1 MADTSANTIIQL
13 SFLNLEDDT
22 SVVVQRLSDKYMTV
36 LNKWHEKCGTT
47 MDVDHLDL
55 VLETEAYTSL
65 SLRQA
70 SSPKGTGL
78 RPSPLGSK
86 PTCMR
91 GLGFGCVQCD
101 PRDTFVIDSRD
112 KKYNDADTCETV
124 TLPCDEIVVAHS
136 IHTLYCPFHYTF
148 MNRIVTNKDTFKSE
162 YLPMYF
168 QQMGLNARIKQT
180 KCFSVPNRTEAY
192 TSLSRSQASSPKST
206 CLRQSDFGSKPQ
218 SYNTHKMG
226 MDEYHTRR
234 RELFDLDKMGIVI
247 PKTFCLGIK
256 TESKSCTTSLD
267 EKYQDKDV
275 STEGPYTEYSRQS
288 GMKQPWY
295 NGTFVK
301 KAGDFRGMQQESEQ
315 ESEQESSNTVK
326 TSPVPCQEENVS
338 LETFHRS
345 ISVET
350 FLRDSASGAFPYA
363 TPRLEPA
370 SGPKSMSDSGSSS
383 WSSYVQ
389 SAVSA
394 MASVPISINYS
405 LPSLM
410 AYNTVDYTGTPYSS
424 SNLSCNHVVH
434 VILNYHEYSVLVL
447 THSLTEDEQNVLD
460 HYQEYGFVKLF
471 TYYAK
476 TKTVC
481 DKIARMFVDETS
493 TISPVTVGIINKQ
506 MELAAQYVVLF
517 GLVDDTECT
526 DFDTEEQRIIEF
538 IRENYVIDH
547 TIEHRMKA
555 SAIFTIC
562 TGFLQPVDQ
571 NEVNMRKRISTYL
584 KKMNLQKKRYNDGY
598 YYYGIR
604 EKTAEELHSNIKK
617 DIPSDT
623 TYHPD
628 I

>member
-1 MADTSANTIIQL
+1 MATTKETTSANTVIQL

-91 GLGFGCVQCD
+91 GLGFGCIQCD
-101 PRDTFVIDSRD
+101 PRDTFVIDSRS
-112 KKYNDADTCETV
+112 KKENDADTCETV
-124 TLPCDEIVVAHS
+124 TLPCDEIVVTHS
-136 IHTLYCPFHYTF
+136 IHTLHCPFHYTF

-168 QQMGLNARIKQT
+168 QQMGLNARIKHT
-180 KCFSVPNRTEAY
+180 KCFSTTVCTNPNSE
-192 TSLSRSQASSPKST
+192 
-206 CLRQSDFGSKPQ
+206 
-218 SYNTHKMG
+218 NTHYMR
-226 MDEYHTRR
+226 MEEYNSQRKK
-234 RELFDLDKMGIVI
+234 LFDLDKMGIVI

-256 TESKSCTTSLD
+256 TESNSCTTTLD
-267 EKYQDKDV
+267 ELQEKYQDKDV
-275 STEGPYTEYSRQS
+275 SIEGPYTEYSRQS

-301 KAGDFRGMQQESEQ
+301 KSGDLRGMQQESKK
-315 ESEQESSNTVK
+315 ESSNTVK
-326 TSPVPCQEENVS
+326 TSPVPGQEENVS
-338 LETFHRS
+338 LETFHRGT
-345 ISVET
+345 SVET

-394 MASVPISINYS
+394 MASVPISIHYP

-604 EKTAEELHSNIKK
+604 EKTAEEIYSNIKK
-617 DIPSDT
+617 DILSDT

>member
-1 MADTSANTIIQL
+1 
-13 SFLNLEDDT
+13 
-22 SVVVQRLSDKYMTV
+22 
-36 LNKWHEKCGTT
+36 
-47 MDVDHLDL
+47 MDLDHLDL
-55 VLETEAYTSL
+55 VLET
-65 SLRQA
+65 
-70 SSPKGTGL
+70 
-78 RPSPLGSK
+78 K

-91 GLGFGCVQCD
+91 GLGYGCIQCD
-101 PRDTFVIDSRD
+101 PRDTFVIDSRS
-112 KKYNDADTCETV
+112 KKENNADTCETV

-148 MNRIVTNKDTFKSE
+148 MNLIVTNKDTFKSE

-168 QQMGLNARIKQT
+168 QQMGLNARIKHT
-180 KCFSVPNRTEAY
+180 KCFSVPNRT
-192 TSLSRSQASSPKST
+192 
-206 CLRQSDFGSKPQ
+206 KPQ

-226 MDEYHTRR
+226 MDKYHTQR

-247 PKTFCLGIK
+247 PKTFR
-256 TESKSCTTSLD
+256 ESNSCTKEQFSGVPID
-267 EKYQDKDV
+267 ELQENYPEKVV

-288 GMKQPWY
+288 GIKQPWY
-295 NGTFVK
+295 NGTFVN

-315 ESEQESSNTVK
+315 EMSNTVK

-338 LETFHRS
+338 LETFLRG

-350 FLRDSASGAFPYA
+350 FLRDSAFSPLPYA
-363 TPRLEPA
+363 TPRSEPA
-370 SGPKSMSDSGSSS
+370 SVPKSMSDSGSEAYTSFPASSPKGDGRRPVPLGSSS

-394 MASVPISINYS
+394 MASP

-424 SNLSCNHVVH
+424 SNLSCNHAVH

-506 MELAAQYVVLF
+506 LELASQYVVLF

-562 TGFLQPVDQ
+562 TGFLQQADQ
-571 NEVNMRKRISTYL
+571 NEVNMRKRISTYF

-604 EKTAEELHSNIKK
+604 EKTAEEMYSNIKK

-623 TYHPD
+623 TYHPE